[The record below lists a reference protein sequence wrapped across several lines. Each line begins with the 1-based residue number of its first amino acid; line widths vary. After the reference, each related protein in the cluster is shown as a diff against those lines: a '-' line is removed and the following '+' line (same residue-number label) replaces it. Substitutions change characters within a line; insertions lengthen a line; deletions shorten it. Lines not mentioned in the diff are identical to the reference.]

1 AASIGELWRYEPCRR
16 AVLALTSDSSGE
28 TVGRRVFF
36 PNALVFLLRMQ
47 FLFLLSSPA
56 RIQLY
61 MADAKQDAQTKMRVL
76 FVDDELSIRLTLP
89 AILEQQGFE
98 VAV

>member
-1 AASIGELWRYEPCRR
+1 
-16 AVLALTSDSSGE
+16 
-28 TVGRRVFF
+28 
-36 PNALVFLLRMQ
+36 MQ
-47 FLFLLSSPA
+47 FLFLSSSPA

-61 MADAKQDAQTKMRVL
+61 MADAKQDGQTKMRVL

-98 VAV
+98 VAVAE